1 MNASEVAAAAGAQIS
16 EESQQHVYD
25 PPAALAKDAHVKS
38 MAEYAK
44 MYRASIDDPETFFG
58 DMARQFHWE
67 TPFVSV
73 GPKYN
78 FNMNDGKIFI
88 DWFQGGKTNICYN
101 ALDKHV
107 LEGHGDEVAILWE
120 GNEPSEDG
128 KYTYSEVLAMVK
140 KFANVLKTKGVKKG
154 DTVTLY
160 MPMVMELAVACLA
173 CARLGA
179 IHSVVFGGFS
189 PEAIRGRMHDAKA
202 RSHHTGPRTI
212 PFAW

>member
-1 MNASEVAAAAGAQIS
+1 
-16 EESQQHVYD
+16 
-25 PPAALAKDAHVKS
+25 
-38 MAEYAK
+38 
-44 MYRASIDDPETFFG
+44 
-58 DMARQFHWE
+58 
-67 TPFVSV
+67 
-73 GPKYN
+73 
-78 FNMNDGKIFI
+78 
-88 DWFQGGKTNICYN
+88 
-101 ALDKHV
+101 
-107 LEGHGDEVAILWE
+107 
-120 GNEPSEDG
+120 
-128 KYTYSEVLAMVK
+128 MVK
-140 KFANVLKTKGVKKG
+140 KFANVLKAKGVKKG